1 MRREAIRMKWSDEA
15 SQALARVPF
24 FVRKRVR
31 RVVEQEA
38 AGRGEDRVSLEHVR
52 FCQRRF
58 LNRMEDE
65 VRGYQVETCFA
76 SSGCPHQAVDPEEM
90 ARLPEALE
98 DRMREADIR
107 SLLKRRVKGS
117 LKLHHEFRVAV
128 AGCPNACSRPQIAD
142 IGLIGASTPEI
153 TGVECSRCG
162 NCLDA
167 CREGAL
173 TLGSEGP
180 QIDRNTCV
188 RCGDCVRTCP
198 TGALAAGETGYR
210 ILIGGKLGRHPRLG
224 VQLPGLHDVESVL
237 KVLERCLAH
246 YRTHCIAGERFG
258 EILEKT
264 GDGEIR
270 TGVEKAR
277 HKEAVRLDLDQR
289 LPAYP
294 GVICSP

>member
-1 MRREAIRMKWSDEA
+1 
-15 SQALARVPF
+15 
-24 FVRKRVR
+24 
-31 RVVEQEA
+31 
-38 AGRGEDRVSLEHVR
+38 
-52 FCQRRF
+52 
-58 LNRMEDE
+58 MEDE
-65 VRGYQVETCFA
+65 VRGYQVESCFA
-76 SSGCPHQAVDPEEM
+76 SGGCPNQAVDPGET
-90 ARLPEALE
+90 AGLPEELE
-98 DRMREADIR
+98 DRLREADIR
-107 SLLKRRVKGS
+107 SFLKARVNGP
-117 LKLHHEFRVAV
+117 LKFHHEFRIVV

-153 TGVECSRCG
+153 AGVECSRCG
-162 NCLDA
+162 ACLDA
-167 CREGAL
+167 CKEGAVNL
-173 TLGSEGP
+173 DAGGP
-180 QIDRNTCV
+180 AIDRSACL

-198 TGALAAGETGYR
+198 TGALAAGDTGYR

-224 VQLPGLHDVESVL
+224 AQLPGLHDVESVL

-270 TGVEKAR
+270 TGVEKAG

-294 GVICSP
+294 GVTCSP